1 MIVIK
6 FGGTSLEDA
15 TAIERAIAIVKTRL
29 PQQPLVVASAMAKI
43 TDTLIECARL
53 AQMDHESQALALVTD
68 ALAHRHHMVISQL
81 ITHSW
86 SRMLL
91 QDALEKYIEEIKTFV
106 HGLAILG
113 ELSPRSLAMIASY
126 GERLSTLILTAA
138 MQERSI
144 SAELLDARRLIITNG
159 NFTKAT
165 PLMDVCTAR
174 ARELVLPLVKKGV
187 VPVTQG
193 FIGATA
199 DGVTTILS
207 RGGSDYSAAILG
219 AALDAEVVEIWT
231 DVDGMLSADPKLVPH
246 ARLLKR
252 VTFQEASELAYFG
265 AKVLHPS
272 TLLPAIEKNIP
283 IHIYNSR
290 RPEAPGTHIVAHEP
304 QRAQHGVVKS
314 IAYKKG
320 ITMINVYSTRM
331 LMAHG
336 FLKAIFDVFDRF
348 ETSVDLVTT
357 SEVNVSLTIDDTR
370 HLDEIVNELQRFAT
384 VTVERGKAIICVVGE
399 AIKHTP
405 GIATHVFGAIRDI
418 NVNMISQGAS
428 EINISVIV
436 NESDVPTA
444 IQKLHREFFEEPQGG
459 ASCASD

>member
-1 MIVIK
+1 MIIMK

-15 TAIERAIAIVKTRL
+15 TAMEQAIAIVKAKL
-29 PQQPLVVASAMAKI
+29 SQQPVVVASAMAKI
-43 TDTLIECARL
+43 TDTLIQCAHL
-53 AQMDHESQALALVTD
+53 AHTGRESDALALVTEV
-68 ALAHRHHMVISQL
+68 LAHRHHTVVSQL
-81 ITHSW
+81 IKNSW

-91 QDALEKYIEEIKTFV
+91 QDALDKYMDEIKTLV

-113 ELSPRSLAMIASY
+113 ELSPRSLAAIASY

-138 MQERSI
+138 MQERAI
-144 SAELLDARRLIITNG
+144 NAELLDARRLIITTG
-159 NFTKAT
+159 NFAKAT
-165 PLMDVCTAR
+165 PVMNLCTAR
-174 ARELVLPLVKKGV
+174 ARETVLPLVKQGV

-199 DGVTTILS
+199 DGVTTLLG

-246 ARLLKR
+246 ARVLET
-252 VTFQEASELAYFG
+252 VTFHEASELAYFG

-272 TLLPAIEKNIP
+272 TILPAIEKNIP
-283 IHIYNSR
+283 IHISNTK
-290 RPEAPGTHIVAHEP
+290 RPTSPGTHIVAR
-304 QRAQHGVVKS
+304 QTKSTGQHGLIKS

-320 ITMINVYSTRM
+320 ITVINIYSTRM
-331 LMAHG
+331 LLAHG
-336 FLKAIFDVFDRF
+336 FLKAIFEVFDRF

-357 SEVNVSLTIDDTR
+357 SEVSVSLTIDEPH
-370 HLDEIVNELQRFAT
+370 HLDDIVAELQKFST
-384 VTVERGKAIICVVGE
+384 VTVEHGKAIICVVGE
-399 AIKHTP
+399 GIKRTP
-405 GIATHVFGAIRDI
+405 GIAARVFGALKEI

-436 NESDVPTA
+436 DESDVPA
-444 IQKLHREFFEEPQGG
+444 AVQKLHREFFEQ
-459 ASCASD
+459 